1 MPTLED
7 TQAVFDA
14 LSHEARREI
23 VVILAHLGSEL
34 PSGYLA
40 SRFAHS
46 WPTTSRHLNV
56 LHKARIIDVRRE
68 GRSAHYRL
76 NHDFL
81 EEVVGGWL
89 GLTVRRNNKQ
99 KWASPGVRTV
109 SELVAES
116 ERATPPKP
124 KKK

>member
-1 MPTLED
+1 MPSLEQ

-23 VVILAHLGSEL
+23 VIILAHLGSEL

-46 WPTTSRHLNV
+46 WPTTSRHLSI
-56 LHKARIIDVRRE
+56 LAKARIIEVRRE

-76 NHDFL
+76 NHELL
-81 EEVVGGWL
+81 EHVVGGWL
-89 GLTVRRNNKQ
+89 RLTERRSSDQ
-99 KWASPGVRTV
+99 KWAPQGPRTV
-109 SELVAES
+109 SELAAQS
-116 ERATPPKP
+116 EQLAKQKP